1 MAEQRNSTSTFAF
14 PFLCFYIW
22 MIKLVYIYIYI
33 TIFEIDAAVFCYVSA
48 DVHGLR
54 TAKKGN

>member
-1 MAEQRNSTSTFAF
+1 MDDK
-14 PFLCFYIW
+14 IG
-22 MIKLVYIYIYI
+22 IYIYI

-48 DVHGLR
+48 DAHGLG

>member
-1 MAEQRNSTSTFAF
+1 MDDK
-14 PFLCFYIW
+14 IG
-22 MIKLVYIYIYI
+22 IYIYIYI

-48 DVHGLR
+48 DVHGLG

>member
-22 MIKLVYIYIYI
+22 MIKLVYIYI

-48 DVHGLR
+48 DVHGLG